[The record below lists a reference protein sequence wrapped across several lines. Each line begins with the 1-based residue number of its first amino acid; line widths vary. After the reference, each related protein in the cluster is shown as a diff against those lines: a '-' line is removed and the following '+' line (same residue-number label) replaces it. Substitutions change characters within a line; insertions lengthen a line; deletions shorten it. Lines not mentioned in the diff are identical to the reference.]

1 MWVWIMNKRK
11 VIIVTDGDIA
21 AKAAVE
27 IAALNIGGEC
37 ISYSAGN
44 PTVLTGQQI
53 VELVKAAE
61 KDPVVVMVDDKGYKG
76 KGAGEA
82 AMEVLLNNDDIEVL
96 GVVAVSSDGKDCNG
110 IKLTCS
116 VTREGKVIEGSVNK
130 KGIATRNG
138 KICGDTL
145 SILRGRKDLVIVGI
159 GDPGKMDFYDSIEKG
174 APITTKA
181 LQEVPKRSAA
191 RH

>member
-1 MWVWIMNKRK
+1 
-11 VIIVTDGDIA
+11 
-21 AKAAVE
+21 
-27 IAALNIGGEC
+27 
-37 ISYSAGN
+37 
-44 PTVLTGQQI
+44 LTGQQI

-145 SILRGRKDLVIVGI
+145 SILRGAKTWSL
-159 GDPGKMDFYDSIEKG
+159 SE
-174 APITTKA
+174 
-181 LQEVPKRSAA
+181 
-191 RH
+191 

>member
-1 MWVWIMNKRK
+1 
-11 VIIVTDGDIA
+11 
-21 AKAAVE
+21 
-27 IAALNIGGEC
+27 
-37 ISYSAGN
+37 
-44 PTVLTGQQI
+44 
-53 VELVKAAE
+53 
-61 KDPVVVMVDDKGYKG
+61 MVDDKGYKG

-159 GDPGKMDFYDSIEKG
+159 GDPGKTGGTKKKCC
-174 APITTKA
+174 KA
-181 LQEVPKRSAA
+181 LVFCRTALCLLHLPVPSGESERWYFL
-191 RH
+191 